1 MKNRSPLLVS
11 AGIIHRDGKVL
22 VGQRRRLDRHSLKW
36 EFPGGKVEQ
45 GETPQQALVRELE
58 EELLIEAT
66 VGAELARYEH
76 EYPSGSRV
84 HLLFF
89 SVPAYSGV
97 PEGQVFEQIQ
107 WVDLSALPGLDFL
120 DGDFDFVRRLS
131 RGDFQTQLRSGAETV

>member
-1 MKNRSPLLVS
+1 MVS
-11 AGIIHRDGKVL
+11 A
-22 VGQRRRLDRHSLKW
+22 
-36 EFPGGKVEQ
+36 
-45 GETPQQALVRELE
+45 AELE
-58 EELLIEAT
+58 EELLIDAT
-66 VGAELARYEH
+66 IGSELARYEH

-131 RGDFQTQLRSGAETV
+131 RGDFQTQLRSGVKTI